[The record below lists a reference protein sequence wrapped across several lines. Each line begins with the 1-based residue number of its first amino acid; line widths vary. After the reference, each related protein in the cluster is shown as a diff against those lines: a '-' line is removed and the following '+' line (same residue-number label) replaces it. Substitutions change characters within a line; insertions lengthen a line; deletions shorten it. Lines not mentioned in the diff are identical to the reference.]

1 MKEAFYFPH
10 FIGARNDRKIQKVR
24 RDYGIEGYAMFFMLL
39 EVLREEQELAY
50 PIEDIDILA
59 IDFGTSEAKLKTL
72 VLNYGLF
79 EIKETVDGKMFF
91 SPKQIQYLEP
101 YFTRREI
108 SRLNGKKSGEIRR
121 KKAEQLVLELSDIDS
136 NKQVFNNGSTSVE
149 LRKKE
154 RKKETK
160 EEIKENPN
168 PIIHENE
175 KQEQGSFENPK
186 VKLNLSP
193 KAAEFRQK
201 LLASGYV
208 GRCAEVLV
216 EGAREDVFI
225 NERGRIY
232 TKTRSDKQLLSS
244 TLNEIW
250 EQLHEINSGRD
261 KASPKALQ
269 NLQIKRA

>member
-154 RKKETK
+154 RKK
-160 EEIKENPN
+160 
-168 PIIHENE
+168 
-175 KQEQGSFENPK
+175 
-186 VKLNLSP
+186 
-193 KAAEFRQK
+193 QK
-201 LLASGYV
+201 
-208 GRCAEVLV
+208 
-216 EGAREDVFI
+216 
-225 NERGRIY
+225 
-232 TKTRSDKQLLSS
+232 KK
-244 TLNEIW
+244 
-250 EQLHEINSGRD
+250 
-261 KASPKALQ
+261 
-269 NLQIKRA
+269 

>member
-10 FIGARNDRKIQKVR
+10 FIGARNDRKIQRVR
-24 RDYGIEGYAMFFMLL
+24 RDFGIEGYAMFFMLL

-59 IDFGTSEAKLKTL
+59 SDFGTSEAKLKTII
-72 VLNYGLF
+72 LNYGLF
-79 EIKETVDGKMFF
+79 EIKETLDGKMFF

-154 RKKETK
+154 RNKETK
-160 EEIKENPN
+160 EEIKELSYKREIFKNLQSFKSHFIEKNTGVPFLTKD
-168 PIIHENE
+168 IGYLADTHFKINE
-175 KQEQGSFENPK
+175 
-186 VKLNLSP
+186 
-193 KAAEFRQK
+193 
-201 LLASGYV
+201 SGYLV
-208 GRCAEVLV
+208 NMANGGILSADEAFKIWEFLFNKERAEV
-216 EGAREDVFI
+216 A
-225 NERGRIY
+225 
-232 TKTRSDKQLLSS
+232 
-244 TLNEIW
+244 
-250 EQLHEINSGRD
+250 
-261 KASPKALQ
+261 
-269 NLQIKRA
+269 